1 MVKQKTFCKNK
12 NYTLLDALPT
22 NKPNCFQETVICVT
36 DLSDCNKLVIT
47 IFRSKFINL
56 SPQSATYKSYKS
68 FNGKKAVYKLD
79 QKLIQGHIYITDNWY
94 SILTGKF
101 FGSFRKRC
109 SFKIKNYQ
117 KQPRTSPE

>member
-1 MVKQKTFCKNK
+1 M
-12 NYTLLDALPT
+12 
-22 NKPNCFQETVICVT
+22 
-36 DLSDCNKLVIT
+36 
-47 IFRSKFINL
+47 